1 MLLDKK
7 NKLMFVS
14 MSDIDILQIFLYTQ
28 LRSISILK
36 QIKIQDTYQI
46 LKEEFRICIQ
56 HMNNERR
63 GTRYLALDKTYF
75 ELYG

>member
-36 QIKIQDTYQI
+36 
-46 LKEEFRICIQ
+46 
-56 HMNNERR
+56 
-63 GTRYLALDKTYF
+63 
-75 ELYG
+75 